1 MCYQGPIICCGI
13 LLCTWYG
20 IVTYH
25 QKQWVRYGRHV
36 IFRGVSGYCL
46 VIKHHVMPI
55 TSFQKATIVKKN
67 ALPIWI
73 RSNIHIKAQRWW
85 IVNTQWLL
93 MHLKC
98 NRTWSRGNS
107 MVHILKNT
115 LILQKLKLFLTGE
128 EEGEGE
134 GERWHTLRFL
144 KILYH
149 KYDIVSWYRHV
160 HYNC

>member
-1 MCYQGPIICCGI
+1 
-13 LLCTWYG
+13 
-20 IVTYH
+20 
-25 QKQWVRYGRHV
+25 
-36 IFRGVSGYCL
+36 
-46 VIKHHVMPI
+46 
-55 TSFQKATIVKKN
+55 
-67 ALPIWI
+67 
-73 RSNIHIKAQRWW
+73 
-85 IVNTQWLL
+85 
-93 MHLKC
+93 
-98 NRTWSRGNS
+98 

-160 HYNC
+160 LYNC